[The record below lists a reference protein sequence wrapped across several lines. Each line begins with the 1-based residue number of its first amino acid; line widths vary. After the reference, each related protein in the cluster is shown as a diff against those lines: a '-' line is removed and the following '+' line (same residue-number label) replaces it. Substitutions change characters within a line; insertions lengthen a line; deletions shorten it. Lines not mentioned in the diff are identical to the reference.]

1 MWGWSLLRSKKGL
14 QTLTM
19 CGVLASS
26 LIVNTHTYQ
35 QCEIVK
41 MGPTS
46 PEAHMA
52 VCAATLGSRGGGMT
66 QL

>member
-1 MWGWSLLRSKKGL
+1 MLA
-14 QTLTM
+14 M
-19 CGVLASS
+19 CGTLASS

-41 MGPTS
+41 MSPTS

-52 VCAATLGSRGGGMT
+52 VCAATLDSRGNDTAVNTEGNVM
-66 QL
+66 

>member
-1 MWGWSLLRSKKGL
+1 M
-14 QTLTM
+14 LTM
-19 CGVLASS
+19 CGVLATVASS
-26 LIVNTHTYQ
+26 LIVDTHTYQ

-52 VCAATLGSRGGGMT
+52 MRAATYIRFKGGGGGGGMT